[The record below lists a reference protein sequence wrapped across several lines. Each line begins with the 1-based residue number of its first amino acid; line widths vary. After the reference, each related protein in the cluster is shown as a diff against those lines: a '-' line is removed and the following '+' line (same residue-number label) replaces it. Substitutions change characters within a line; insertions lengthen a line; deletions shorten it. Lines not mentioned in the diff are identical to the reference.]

1 MNMRKI
7 FLSTLIAL
15 YGLLLMAAPHSFLP
29 LDVSQPDGSQI
40 RIYASGD
47 EFHNWLHDEDN
58 YTIVKDD
65 AGRYVYAA
73 QDGEKVAATALV
85 VGVANPAQRS
95 LAKGI
100 NLSERLIEAKYEHLA
115 SMRDYSNARSPHTG
129 DFDNLVVYIR
139 FSDSPNFMY
148 PNSYYDNIFNNTA
161 PNANSMKNYFLA
173 ASYDQLSVDSY
184 FFPAPNGDVIVSY
197 IDSHPR
203 SYYQPLSPS
212 NPNGY
217 DEEDY
222 WARTDRE
229 HTLLANASAHVASLI
244 PGSINVDGDGD
255 GYVDNV
261 CFIIQGSPDG
271 WAQLLWPHR
280 WVLYGAD
287 AYIQGA
293 RVWDFNFQLES
304 SLGSS
309 GASVLAHEMFHS
321 LGAPDL
327 YRYNTT
333 NITPIGSWD
342 LMASNTN
349 PPQHMSAWM
358 KHRYGEWL
366 PTPPMI
372 TESGT
377 YTLHPVASSATNNAY
392 RIQSWRSTDSY
403 VLEYRKPHGLY
414 DTTLP
419 GQGLLVYRLNTGV
432 EGNADGPPDELYIY
446 RPNGV
451 NNNTNGMLSRAAMS
465 VQNNRTMM
473 TESTN
478 PSGFTTQ
485 DYPGGLYLYDV
496 GHAGETIT
504 FSVRITDIQLSS
516 PIGGETWFAGTTK
529 PITWVARNSTGTV
542 NIEFSSDGGNNWQT
556 IATGAHNNGSYN
568 WTNLPA
574 VTSAQ
579 CYIRITHNASGHT
592 DTSLQAFEIISELA
606 IPEVLYPANG
616 ELNVPTNPLFDW
628 SAVAGAD
635 SYHFQLS
642 TDPEFSSTVMSLV
655 NHGAN
660 SYQATG
666 LSPFSTYYW
675 RIAAAGEI
683 GSSLY
688 SEAYEF
694 TTGPLSETPH
704 VPQLLNPVNYA
715 SNQPR
720 NAMLNWQASYL
731 AESYWV
737 QVSSNPFFS
746 SIVFEA
752 EGISNTFVETALL
765 PGGSGFYW
773 RVAAQNGF
781 ANSNFSGAFRF
792 STGDWVDSED
802 LLNPVAITAL
812 KQNRPNPFNPQTTI
826 NFSLKNPNSHASLKI
841 FNTKGQMVR
850 NLYSGIPGS
859 TELNLV
865 WDGRDDEGQALSSG
879 IYLYRLENE
888 SKQLTRKMILSK

>member
-1 MNMRKI
+1 MRKT
-7 FLSTLIAL
+7 FLTALIGL
-15 YGLLLMAAPHSFLP
+15 FSLLLIAAPHTFLP
-29 LDVSQPDGSQI
+29 LDVLQPDGSQI

-47 EFHNWLHDEDN
+47 EFHNWLHDADN
-58 YTIVKDD
+58 YTIVKNDK
-65 AGRYVYAA
+65 GVYVYAA
-73 QDGEKVAATALV
+73 QDGEKVASTDLV
-85 VGVANPAQRS
+85 VGKASPAQRS
-95 LAKGI
+95 LPKGI
-100 NLSERLIEAKYEHLA
+100 NLSQRLIEAKYEHLA

-129 DFDNLVVYIR
+129 EFDNLVVFIR
-139 FSDSPNFMY
+139 FSDSPDFVY
-148 PNSYYDNIFNNTA
+148 PISYYDNIFNNTT

-173 ASYDQLSVDSY
+173 ASYEQLSVDSY
-184 FFPAPNGDVIVSY
+184 FFPQPNGQVILSY
-197 IDSHPR
+197 TDSHPR

-217 DEEDY
+217 DENDY

-229 HTLLANASAHVASLI
+229 HTLLANASAYVANMI
-244 PGSINVDGDGD
+244 PSSINVDGDND

-358 KHRYGEWL
+358 KHRYGQWL
-366 PTPPMI
+366 PAPPMI

-419 GQGLLVYRLNTGV
+419 GQGLLVYRLNDGV
-432 EGNADGPPDELYIY
+432 QGNADGPPDELYIY

-451 NNNTNGMLSRAAMS
+451 NNNTNGLLSRAAMS
-465 VQNNRTMM
+465 VQNNRTLM

-485 DYPGGLYLYDV
+485 GHPGGLYLYNV
-496 GHAGETIT
+496 GYAGDSIT

-529 PITWVARNSTGTV
+529 AITWVARTTTGTV
-542 NIEFSSDGGNNWQT
+542 NIEFSSDGGSTWLP

-574 VTSAQ
+574 VTSNQ

-592 DTSLQAFEIISELA
+592 DTSMQAFEIIGELA
-606 IPEVLYPANG
+606 VPAAVFPTNG
-616 ELNVPTNPLFDW
+616 EVDVPTNPLFDW
-628 SAVAGAD
+628 GAVSGAQ

-642 TDPEFSSTVMSLV
+642 TDSEFNDTVISLV
-655 NHGAN
+655 NHPES

-666 LSPFSTYYW
+666 LTPFNTYYW
-675 RIAAAGEI
+675 RVAAAGDI

-688 SEAYEF
+688 SDAYQF
-694 TTGPLSETPH
+694 STGALTEIPH
-704 VPQLLNPVNYA
+704 VPQLLSPANYA
-715 SNQPR
+715 ANQPR
-720 NAMLNWQASYL
+720 NVMLNWRSSYL
-731 AESYWV
+731 ADSYWV
-737 QVSSNPFFS
+737 QVATNPFFS
-746 SIVFEA
+746 NIVFEA
-752 EGISNTFVETALL
+752 EGISDTFMETTLL
-765 PGGSGFYW
+765 PAGASFYW
-773 RVAAQNGF
+773 RVAAQNDY

-792 STGDWVDSED
+792 ATGDWVDND
-802 LLNPVAITAL
+802 DMLNPVAHTTL
-812 KQNRPNPFNPQTTI
+812 KQNRPNPFNPHTTI
-826 NFSLKNPNSHASLKI
+826 SFSLKNPNSHASLKI
-841 FNTKGQMVR
+841 YNTKGQLLR
-850 NLYSGIPGS
+850 TLFEGTPGS
-859 TELNLV
+859 SELSLV
-865 WDGRDDEGQALSSG
+865 WDGRDAEGNALGSG
-879 IYLYRLENE
+879 IYLYRLE
-888 SKQLTRKMILSK
+888 SDAGQLTRKMILSK